1 MLRRIVF
8 LSIAAL
14 AALLLWFAAMANNA
28 WFQRHVVLPA
38 YRLPPPAW
46 ALPALRIGALV
57 LGLGLMVCALA
68 ASRRATAGGVARVAV
83 ALVLSVC
90 ASELVLRHFQRP
102 EPEKPDPRLEWIL
115 GVEDPRTG
123 WAFIPNRTMV
133 LPPHGRQRRALYA
146 IDAHGDRAPSQDW
159 VEDPRAPTVL
169 ITGEST
175 AVGHGLEWHET
186 FAAQLAEKL
195 RVQVV
200 NVAEGGY
207 GSDQAHLRAVDA
219 LPRFANPV
227 AVVSLVLP
235 VQLHRNIQD
244 DRPRLVVRD
253 GALVTEPASRS
264 PFRLRQVFVDEI
276 PYLSE
281 AQLQRSLKLTR
292 TILHATADAARAR
305 GALPLFVVPSIG
317 PPRPREKH
325 PEAFIL
331 DALLD
336 DLPHVVVDIDPAH
349 LIPWDGHP
357 DRAGSGQIADAI
369 ATALAPKLDQSR
381 ETGDGNGKRSEA
393 AAARISSSLPR
404 SRTGRS

>member
-8 LSIAAL
+8 LSIATP
-14 AALLLWFAAMANNA
+14 AALLLWFAAMANDA

-46 ALPALRIGALV
+46 ALPALRIGALA

-68 ASRRATAGGVARVAV
+68 AGRRATAGGVVRVAV
-83 ALVLSVC
+83 ALLLSVC

-133 LPPHGRQRRALYA
+133 LPPHGRQRRARYA
-146 IDAHGDRAPSQDW
+146 IDAHGDRASSQDW
-159 VEDPRAPTVL
+159 VEDPQAPTL
-169 ITGEST
+169 IITGEST

-219 LPRFANPV
+219 LPRFAHPV

-235 VQLHRNIQD
+235 VQLHRNIRD

-253 GALVTEPASRS
+253 GALVTEPASSS
-264 PFRLRQVFVDEI
+264 PFRLRQIFVDEI

-292 TILHATADAARAR
+292 TILHATAAAARVR

-317 PPRPREKH
+317 LPRPREKH
-325 PEAFIL
+325 PEAFIVN
-331 DALLD
+331 ALLD
-336 DLPHVVVDIDPAH
+336 DLPHVVVDIDPAY

-357 DRAGSGQIADAI
+357 DRAGAGQIADAI
-369 ATALAPKLDQSR
+369 ATALAPHVHQSR
-381 ETGDGNGKRSEA
+381 KTGDGKRE
-393 AAARISSSLPR
+393 
-404 SRTGRS
+404 TK